1 MVHTG
6 REPLDIISQGG
17 FPALGVFSA
26 TNHRLSLKQKARL
39 EREMKLEGFF
49 FKREGGQVLVS
60 GDVIKTESDLSGDNI

>member
-6 REPLDIISQGG
+6 REPLDIISQRG

-26 TNHRLSLKQKARL
+26 ANHRRSLKQKARL

-49 FKREGGQVLVS
+49 LKSGQVLVS
-60 GDVIKTESDLSGDNI
+60 GDAIKTESDLSGDNI